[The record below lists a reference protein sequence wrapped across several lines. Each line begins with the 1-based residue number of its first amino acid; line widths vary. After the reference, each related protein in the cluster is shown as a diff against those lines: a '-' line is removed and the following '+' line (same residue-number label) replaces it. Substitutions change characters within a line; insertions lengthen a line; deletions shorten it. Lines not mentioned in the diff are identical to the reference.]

1 MNKIAYPAVETL
13 LPHRPPM
20 LLVERIV
27 DVAEKTG
34 VAQAQVPADHLFLR
48 QDGTLSPEVYCELIA
63 QGFGVCESWR
73 RIQKG
78 LTIDGGGFLASLR
91 DVQFFAPARAGDTL
105 TIRTEKTEECFD
117 THIVFGEVFRKDKKL
132 AQATIYIY
140 MWKNE
145 DAPAVL

>member
-1 MNKIAYPAVETL
+1 MKPLLYPAVETL

-20 LLVERIV
+20 LLVERIL
-27 DVAEKTG
+27 DVEEKTG
-34 VAQAQVPADHLFLR
+34 LAQAQIPSDHLFLR
-48 QDGTLSPEVYCELIA
+48 KDGTLSPEAYCELIA

-73 RIQKG
+73 RVQKG

-91 DVQFFAPARAGDTL
+91 DVQFFAPAHMGDIL

-117 THIVFGEVFRKDKKL
+117 THIVSGEIFCRDKKL

-140 MWKNE
+140 IWRNE
-145 DAPAVL
+145 TSSTIL

>member
-1 MNKIAYPAVETL
+1 MNKISYPAVETL

-20 LLVERIV
+20 VLVERIL
-27 DVAEKTG
+27 DITEKTG
-34 VAQAQVPADHLFLR
+34 LAQAQVPADHLFLR
-48 QDGTLSPEVYCELIA
+48 QDGTLSPEVYCELVA

-73 RIQKG
+73 RVQKG

-91 DVQFFAPARAGDTL
+91 DVQFFAPAHAGDTL

-117 THIVFGEVFRKDKKL
+117 THIVFGEVFCKDKKL

-145 DAPAVL
+145 DAPGGL

>member
-1 MNKIAYPAVETL
+1 MISYPDVKTL
-13 LPHRPPM
+13 IPHRPPM

-27 DVAEKTG
+27 DVSEKIG
-34 VAQAQVPADHLFLR
+34 LAQAQVPTDHLFLSE
-48 QDGTLSPEVYCELIA
+48 DGTLSPEAYCELIA

-73 RIQKG
+73 RVQKG

-91 DVQFFAPARAGDTL
+91 DVQFFAPAHVGDTL

-117 THIVFGEVFRKDKKL
+117 THIVSGEIFCKDKKL

-145 DAPAVL
+145 ETSTIL

>member
-1 MNKIAYPAVETL
+1 MNKLSYPAVETL

-20 LLVERIV
+20 LLVERIL
-27 DVAEKTG
+27 DVTEKTG
-34 VAQAQVPADHLFLR
+34 LAQAQVLANHLFLR
-48 QDGTLSPEVYCELIA
+48 QDGTLSPEVYCELVA

-73 RIQKG
+73 RVQKG

-91 DVQFFAPARAGDTL
+91 DVEFLAPAHAGDVL
-105 TIRTEKTEECFD
+105 TVRTEKTEECFD
-117 THIVFGEVFRKDKKL
+117 THIVFGEVFCKDKKL

-145 DAPAVL
+145 EPSVAL